1 MSPGTIKPTAFATFL
16 PDSSGGTP
24 KYQRGIMYY
33 FILRSRRATVAPR
46 VQSSRQSH
54 DDGCTSSLCD
64 TRDRPL
70 SAIQARSSLA
80 SPWAIS
86 GFRTLSS
93 RDTSRTAAA
102 SSGFEAARTNLT
114 ASSVDRMM
122 KPGVPRTCSG
132 GLIAYRGIARI
143 ITVPRKCSRPR
154 RKAAIA
160 IGSCAFIL
168 KACASILF
176 HYHYQGAAT
185 APWHGRPQRGGA
197 WFHRLSYSMREKCCN
212 R

>member
-1 MSPGTIKPTAFATFL
+1 VR
-16 PDSSGGTP
+16 SSC
-24 KYQRGIMYY
+24 
-33 FILRSRRATVAPR
+33 
-46 VQSSRQSH
+46 QSH

-70 SAIQARSSLA
+70 WVIQARSSLA

-102 SSGFEAARTNLT
+102 SSGLEAARTNLT

-160 IGSCAFIL
+160 IGSHAFMC
-168 KACASILF
+168 KACASISVPLSLS
-176 HYHYQGAAT
+176 GSRNRGLARVPRKGAGLGSTACRTPCEKSAAT
-185 APWHGRPQRGGA
+185 VDR
-197 WFHRLSYSMREKCCN
+197 
-212 R
+212 